1 MAYVLK
7 RSPIM
12 RYAKLRPRLNIFS
25 LIVTIPPIFKNQ
37 QPKQNYTSYCTFEN
51 KNGKGIF
58 GPI

>member
-25 LIVTIPPIFKNQ
+25 LKVTIPPI
-37 QPKQNYTSYCTFEN
+37 YTSYCTFEN

>member
-25 LIVTIPPIFKNQ
+25 LIVTIPPIF
-37 QPKQNYTSYCTFEN
+37 N
-51 KNGKGIF
+51 KSATKTKLHI
-58 GPI
+58 ILYV